1 MARQQSVYRRFYLHS
16 KTKVIMMTEEKY
28 NLVKMYERSF
38 KENWELP
45 AVTDYGTDVTL
56 TYGQLAINIEKLH
69 ILFKECGIKKN
80 DKIAV
85 MGRNNSNWVAVFLAT
100 ITYGAI
106 IVPILQDFRAN
117 DAIHIINH
125 SGSKLLFISDIN
137 WEGIDLDQIPNV
149 LAAVSLNDWH
159 PISLA
164 LDPKKINYDA
174 IAALYKKKHPEGYWA
189 DDVHFDERGNDQ
201 IGSINYTSGTTG
213 FSKGVITPLNA
224 LAGNVRY
231 GMEKGLTFKGA
242 RHVTFLPLAHAYGC
256 AFDFLCCL
264 AAGGHTYLVGRT
276 PSPKILLKA
285 FSEIKPTLILSVPLI
300 LEKIYKKMIV
310 PQIQK
315 APVSWVLKVPFLD
328 EVVCSKIRE
337 QLVQAFGGEFK
348 QMIIGGAPLNPE
360 VEAFLRRI
368 KFPMSVG
375 YGMTECAPLITFTPF
390 DEGAKLYSC
399 GKPLPGIMEVRI
411 DNPNEEGIGEV
422 VVHGENT
429 MLGYYKNP
437 QATKESF
444 TKDGWLRTGD
454 LGQLDED
461 GFLYIKGRCKTM
473 LLGPSG
479 QNIYPEEIEAK
490 INNMPYVLESLVLQQ
505 EDNRLV
511 ALVCPDYN
519 EVDASGMTP
528 EELNEQMEE
537 ARKQVNSELAAYEQV
552 AIVKLYPH
560 EFEKTPK
567 KSIKRFLYTNMV

>member
-1 MARQQSVYRRFYLHS
+1 
-16 KTKVIMMTEEKY
+16 
-28 NLVKMYERSF
+28 MYERSF
-38 KENWELP
+38 RNNWDEE

-69 ILFKECGIKKN
+69 ILFKECGIRKD
-80 DKIAV
+80 DKVAV
-85 MGRNNSNWVAVFLAT
+85 MGKNNSNWIAVYLAT
-100 ITYGAI
+100 VTYGAI

-125 SGSKLLFISDIN
+125 SGAKLLFISDIN

-164 LDPKKINYDA
+164 LDSQKINYEA
-174 IAALYKKKHPEGYWA
+174 IAFKFKQNHPNGYWA
-189 DDVHFDERGNDQ
+189 KDVHFDERPNSEVA
-201 IGSINYTSGTTG
+201 SINYTSGTTG

-231 GMEKGLTFKGA
+231 GMESGIAFKGS
-242 RHVTFLPLAHAYGC
+242 RFVTFLPLAHAYGC
-256 AFDFLCCL
+256 AFDFLSCL
-264 AAGGHTYLVGRT
+264 AAGGHTWMIGRT

-285 FSEIKPTLILSVPLI
+285 FAEIKPTVILSVPLI

-315 APVSWVLKVPFLD
+315 PPVSWVLKVPFLD

-337 QLVQAFGGEFK
+337 QLVQAFGGEFS

-360 VEAFLRRI
+360 VEAFLYRI
-368 KFPMSVG
+368 KFPVSVG
-375 YGMTECAPLITFTPF
+375 YGMTECAPLICYTPIN
-390 DEGAKLYSC
+390 EGPRMYSC
-399 GKPLPGIMEVRI
+399 GRPLAGLMEVKI
-411 DNPNEEGIGEV
+411 LDPNSEGIGEV
-422 VVHGENT
+422 VVRGENT

-437 QATKESF
+437 KATKESF

-454 LGQLDED
+454 LGLLDED
-461 GFLYIKGRCKTM
+461 GFLFIKGRCKTM

-490 INNMPYVLESLVLQQ
+490 INNMPYVLESLVLQH

-511 ALVCPDYN
+511 ALICPDYN
-519 EVDASGMTP
+519 EVDADGLTR
-528 EELNEQMEE
+528 EQLDVAMEE
-537 ARKQVNSELAAYEQV
+537 ARKQVNSELAAYEQI

-567 KSIKRFLYTNMV
+567 KSIKRFLYTVNG

>member
-1 MARQQSVYRRFYLHS
+1 
-16 KTKVIMMTEEKY
+16 MMTEEKY
-28 NLVKMYERSF
+28 NFVKYFERSF
-38 KENWELP
+38 REHWNLD
-45 AVTDYGTDVTL
+45 AVTDYDTQVTL
-56 TYGQLAINIEKLH
+56 TYGRLAINIAKLH
-69 ILFKECGIKKN
+69 ILFAECGIKKN

-85 MGRNNSNWVAVFLAT
+85 MGRNNSNWIAVYLAT
-100 ITYGAI
+100 VTYGAI
-106 IVPILQDFRAN
+106 IVPILQDFHAN

-125 SGSKLLFISDIN
+125 SESKLLFISNLN

-159 PISLA
+159 PFSLA
-164 LDPKKINYDA
+164 LDPKRINYDA
-174 IAALYKKKHPEGYWA
+174 IAELFKKKYPNGYHA
-189 DDVHFDERGNDQ
+189 EDVHYEERANSE

-213 FSKGVITPLNA
+213 FSKGVIMPLNG
-224 LAGNVRY
+224 LAGNIRY
-231 GMEKGLTFKGA
+231 GIESHLTFEGA

-256 AFDFLCCL
+256 AFDFLACL
-264 AAGGHTYLVGRT
+264 AAGGHTWLIGRT

-285 FSEIKPTLILSVPLI
+285 FDEIKPTLILSVPLI

-315 APVSWVLKVPFLD
+315 PPVSWVLKVPFLD
-328 EVVCSKIRE
+328 EVVCGKIRE
-337 QLVQAFGGEFK
+337 QLVQAFGGEFR

-360 VEAFLRRI
+360 VEAFLTRI

-375 YGMTECAPLITFTPF
+375 YGMTECAPLICFTPY
-390 DEGAKLYSC
+390 DEGSKVFSC
-399 GKPLPGIMEVRI
+399 GKPLAGIMEVKI
-411 DNPNEEGIGEV
+411 LDPNEEGIGEIV
-422 VVHGENT
+422 TRGENT
-429 MLGYYKNP
+429 MTGYFKNP
-437 QATKESF
+437 KATKESF

-454 LGQLDED
+454 LGMIDED

-490 INNMPYVLESLVLQQ
+490 INNMPFVLESLVLQQ

-519 EVDASGMTP
+519 EVDASGMKP
-528 EELNEQMEE
+528 EQFDEYMED
-537 ARKQVNSELAAYEQV
+537 ARKQVNSELAAYEQIAV
-552 AIVKLYPH
+552 VKLYPH

-567 KSIKRFLYTNMV
+567 KSIKRFLYTNMVK

>member
-1 MARQQSVYRRFYLHS
+1 
-16 KTKVIMMTEEKY
+16 MMTEEKY
-28 NLVKMYERSF
+28 NFVKYYERSF
-38 KENWELP
+38 KDHWDLP

-80 DKIAV
+80 DKIAL
-85 MGRNNSNWVAVFLAT
+85 MGKNNSNWVAVYLAT

-125 SGSKLLFISDIN
+125 SESKLLFISDIN
-137 WEGIDLDQIPNV
+137 WEGIELDQIPKIM
-149 LAAVSLNDWH
+149 AAVSLNDWH

-174 IAALYKKKHPEGYWA
+174 IAQKFKEKHPDGYWA
-189 DDVHFDERGNDQ
+189 KDVHFDERGNDQ

-213 FSKGVITPLNA
+213 FSKGVIMPLNG
-224 LAGNVRY
+224 LAGNVRFGLESGLAY
-231 GMEKGLTFKGA
+231 KGSRF
-242 RHVTFLPLAHAYGC
+242 VTFLPLAHAYGC
-256 AFDFLCCL
+256 AFDFLACL
-264 AAGGHTYLVGRT
+264 AAGGHTWLVGRT

-285 FSEIKPTLILSVPLI
+285 FSEVKPTLILSVPLI

-328 EVVCSKIRE
+328 EIVCSKIRE

-360 VEAFLRRI
+360 VEAFLHRI

-375 YGMTECAPLITFTPF
+375 YGMTECAPLICFTLYE
-390 DEGAKLYSC
+390 EGSKVYSC
-399 GKPLPGIMEVRI
+399 GRALPGIMEVKI
-411 DNPNEEGIGEV
+411 QDPNAEGIGEV
-422 VVHGENT
+422 VVRGENT
-429 MLGYYKNP
+429 MQGYYKNP
-437 QATKESF
+437 QATKDSF
-444 TKDGWLRTGD
+444 TEDGWLRTGD
-454 LGQLDED
+454 LGMIDAD

-490 INNMPYVLESLVLQQ
+490 LNNMPYVLESLVLQQ

-511 ALVCPDYN
+511 ALICPDYN
-519 EVDASGMTP
+519 EVDASGLTP
-528 EELNEQMEE
+528 EQLKEQMEE
-537 ARKQVNSELAAYEQV
+537 ARKQVNSELAAYEQI

>member
-1 MARQQSVYRRFYLHS
+1 
-16 KTKVIMMTEEKY
+16 MMTDEKY
-28 NLVKMYERSF
+28 NFVKIFERALRD
-38 KENWELP
+38 NWERP

-69 ILFKECGIKKN
+69 ILFKACGVKKN

-85 MGRNNSNWVAVFLAT
+85 MGRNNSNWVAVYLAT
-100 ITYGAI
+100 VTYGAI

-125 SGSKLLFISDIN
+125 SESKLLFISDIN
-137 WEGIDLDQIPNV
+137 WEGIDLDQIPKV

-164 LDPKKINYDA
+164 LDPKMINYEA
-174 IAALYKKKHPEGYWA
+174 IAQLFKAKHPEGYWA
-189 DDVHFDERGNDQ
+189 KDVQFDERGNDQ

-213 FSKGVITPLNA
+213 FSKGVVMPLNG
-224 LAGNVRY
+224 LAGNIRY
-231 GMEKGLTFKGA
+231 AMEHHLVSTES

-256 AFDFLCCL
+256 AFDFLACL
-264 AAGGHTYLVGRT
+264 SAGGHTYLVGRT

-285 FSEIKPTLILSVPLI
+285 FAEIKPTIILSVPLI

-315 APVSWVLKVPFLD
+315 PPVSWVLKVPFLD

-337 QLVQAFGGEFK
+337 QLMEAFGGEFK

-360 VEAFLRRI
+360 VEAFLYRI

-375 YGMTECAPLITFTPF
+375 FGMTECAPLITFTPY
-390 DEGAKLYSC
+390 DEGSKLGSC
-399 GKPLPGIMEVRI
+399 GKPLEGIMEVKI
-411 DNPNEEGIGEV
+411 LNPNEEGIGEV
-422 VVHGENT
+422 VVRGENT
-429 MLGYYKNP
+429 MQGYYKKP
-437 QATKESF
+437 DATKDAF
-444 TKDGWLRTGD
+444 TEDGWLRTGD
-454 LGQLDED
+454 LGCLDSD

-490 INNMPYVLESLVLQQ
+490 INNMPFVLESLVLQQ

-511 ALVCPDYN
+511 ALICPDYN
-519 EVDASGMTP
+519 EVDASGLTR
-528 EELNEQMEE
+528 EQLDELMEDS
-537 ARKQVNSELAAYEQV
+537 RKQVNSELAAYEQIS
-552 AIVKLYPH
+552 IVKLYPH

>member
-1 MARQQSVYRRFYLHS
+1 
-16 KTKVIMMTEEKY
+16 MMTEEKY
-28 NLVKMYERSF
+28 NLVKMFERSF
-38 KENWELP
+38 RDNWDQE
-45 AVTDYGTDVTL
+45 AVTDYGTNVTL

-69 ILFKECGIKKN
+69 ILFRECGIQKD

-85 MGRNNSNWVAVFLAT
+85 MGKNNSNWVAVYLAA

-106 IVPILQDFRAN
+106 IVPILQDFRPN

-125 SGSKLLFISDIN
+125 SESKLLFISDIN

-164 LDPKKINYDA
+164 LDPKKINFES
-174 IAALYKKKHPEGYWA
+174 IAQKFKEKHPEGYWA
-189 DDVHFDERGNDQ
+189 QDVHFDERSNEA

-213 FSKGVITPLNA
+213 FSKGVIMPLNG

-231 GMEKGLTFKGA
+231 GIESGLVYNGSRF
-242 RHVTFLPLAHAYGC
+242 VTFLPLAHAYGC
-256 AFDFLCCL
+256 AFDFLACI
-264 AAGGHTYLVGRT
+264 AAGGHTWLVGRT

-285 FSEIKPTLILSVPLI
+285 FSEIKPTIILSVPLI

-315 APVSWVLKVPFLD
+315 PPVSWVLKVPFLD
-328 EVVCSKIRE
+328 EVVCGKIRE
-337 QLVQAFGGEFK
+337 QLIQAFGGEFC

-360 VEAFLRRI
+360 VEAFLTRI
-368 KFPMSVG
+368 RFPMSVG
-375 YGMTECAPLITFTPF
+375 YGMTECAPLIAFTPYS
-390 DEGAKLYSC
+390 EGSRLYSC
-399 GKPLPGIMEVRI
+399 GKALKGIMEVKI
-411 DNPNEEGIGEV
+411 LSPNEEGIGEV
-422 VVHGENT
+422 VVRGENT
-429 MLGYYKNP
+429 MKGYFKNP
-437 QATKESF
+437 KATKESF

-454 LGQLDED
+454 LGMLDED

-511 ALVCPDYN
+511 ALICPDYN
-519 EVDASGMTP
+519 EVDASGLT
-528 EELNEQMEE
+528 NEQFEE
-537 ARKQVNSELAAYEQV
+537 IIEDSRKQVNSELAAYEQI
-552 AIVKLYPH
+552 ATVKIYPH

>member
-1 MARQQSVYRRFYLHS
+1 
-16 KTKVIMMTEEKY
+16 MMHEEQYNFVKY
-28 NLVKMYERSF
+28 FERSI
-38 KENWELP
+38 KENWDRP
-45 AVTDYGTDVTL
+45 AVTDYGTNVTL

-85 MGRNNSNWVAVFLAT
+85 MGKNNSNWIAVYLAT
-100 ITYGAI
+100 VTYGAV

-117 DAIHIINH
+117 DAIHIVNH

-137 WEGIDLDQIPNV
+137 WEGIDLDQIPKV

-164 LDPKKINYDA
+164 LDPTKINYES
-174 IAALYKKKHPEGYWA
+174 IAQRFKQKHPDGYWA
-189 DDVHFDERGNDQ
+189 KDVHFDERSNEEV
-201 IGSINYTSGTTG
+201 GSINYTSGTTG
-213 FSKGVITPLNA
+213 FSKGVIMPLNG

-231 GMEKGLTFKGA
+231 AIEHNLVNPQSRQVA
-242 RHVTFLPLAHAYGC
+242 FLPMAHAYGC
-256 AFDFLCCL
+256 AFDFLACL
-264 AAGGHTYLVGRT
+264 AAGGHTYLIGRT

-285 FSEIKPTLILSVPLI
+285 FAEIKPTVILSVPLI

-315 APVSWVLKVPFLD
+315 PPVSWVLKVPFLD
-328 EVVCSKIRE
+328 EVVCAKIRE
-337 QLVQAFGGEFK
+337 ELIQAFGGEFQ

-360 VEAFLRRI
+360 VEAFLYRI

-375 YGMTECAPLITFTPF
+375 YGMTECAPLITFTPYA
-390 DEGAKLYSC
+390 EGSKLYSC
-399 GKPLPGIMEVRI
+399 GRPLSGIMEVKVL
-411 DNPNEEGIGEV
+411 NPNEQGIGEV
-422 VVHGENT
+422 VVRGENT

-437 QATKESF
+437 QATKEAF
-444 TKDGWLRTGD
+444 TADGWLRTGD
-454 LGQLDED
+454 LGLVDAD
-461 GFLYIKGRCKTM
+461 GFLFIKGRCKTM

-511 ALVCPDYN
+511 ALICPDYN
-519 EVDASGMTP
+519 EVDADGLTP
-528 EELNEQMEE
+528 EQLVEQLEE
-537 ARKQVNSELAAYEQV
+537 TRKQVNSELAAYEQ
-552 AIVKLYPH
+552 ISLVKLYPH

-567 KSIKRFLYTNMV
+567 KSIKRFLYSNMV

>member
-1 MARQQSVYRRFYLHS
+1 
-16 KTKVIMMTEEKY
+16 MMNEEKY
-28 NLVKMYERSF
+28 NFVKFYERSF
-38 KENWELP
+38 RQNWDEP

-69 ILFKECGIKKN
+69 ILFEACGIKKN

-85 MGRNNSNWVAVFLAT
+85 MGKNNSNWVAVYLAT

-125 SGSKLLFISDIN
+125 SESKLVFISDIN
-137 WEGIDLDQIPNV
+137 WEGIDLDQIPKV
-149 LAAVSLNDWH
+149 KAAISLNDWH

-164 LDPKKINYDA
+164 LDPKKINYEA
-174 IAALYKKKHPEGYWA
+174 VAQKFKEKHPDGYRA
-189 DDVHFDERGNDQ
+189 EDVHYDERPNSEV
-201 IGSINYTSGTTG
+201 GSINYTSGTTG

-231 GMEKGLTFKGA
+231 GLESGLAFKGS
-242 RHVTFLPLAHAYGC
+242 RFVTFLPLAHAYGC
-256 AFDFLCCL
+256 AFDFLSCL
-264 AAGGHTYLVGRT
+264 AAGGHTWLVGRT

-285 FSEIKPTLILSVPLI
+285 FAEVKPTVILSVPLI

-315 APVSWVLKVPFLD
+315 PPVSWVLKVPFLD

-337 QLVQAFGGEFK
+337 QLVQAFGGEFS

-360 VEAFLRRI
+360 VEAFLYRI
-368 KFPMSVG
+368 KFPVSVG
-375 YGMTECAPLITFTPF
+375 YGMTECAPLICYTPIN
-390 DEGAKLYSC
+390 EGPRKFSC
-399 GKPLPGIMEVRI
+399 GRPLPGIMEI
-411 DNPNEEGIGEV
+411 KILDPNSEGIGEV
-422 VVHGENT
+422 VVRGENT
-429 MLGYYKNP
+429 MAGYYKNP
-437 QATKESF
+437 QVTKESF

-454 LGQLDED
+454 LGQLDKD

-519 EVDASGMTP
+519 EVDASGLTREQL
-528 EELNEQMEE
+528 EEAMED
-537 ARKQVNSELAAYEQV
+537 ARKQVNSELAAYEQ
-552 AIVKLYPH
+552 ISLVKLYPH

>member
-1 MARQQSVYRRFYLHS
+1 
-16 KTKVIMMTEEKY
+16 MMTDEKY
-28 NLVKMYERSF
+28 NFVKMFERSF
-38 KENWELP
+38 REHWDLE
-45 AVTDYGTDVTL
+45 AVTDYDTRVTL

-85 MGRNNSNWVAVFLAT
+85 MGRNNSNWVAVYLAT
-100 ITYGAI
+100 VTYGAI

-137 WEGIDLDQIPNV
+137 WEGIELDQIPNV
-149 LAAVSLNDWH
+149 LATVSLNDWH
-159 PISLA
+159 PITLA
-164 LDPKKINYDA
+164 LDPKKINYDS
-174 IAALYKKKHPEGYWA
+174 IAQKFKEKHPDGYWA
-189 DDVHFDERGNDQ
+189 KDVHFDERGNDQ

-213 FSKGVITPLNA
+213 FSKGVIMPLNG

-231 GMEKGLTFKGA
+231 GIEKGLTYVGA

-256 AFDFLCCL
+256 AFDFLACL
-264 AAGGHTYLVGRT
+264 AAGGHTWLVGRT
-276 PSPKILLKA
+276 PAPKILLKA
-285 FSEIKPTLILSVPLI
+285 FAEVKPTLILSVPLI

-315 APVSWVLKVPFLD
+315 PPVSWVLKVPFLD

-337 QLVQAFGGEFK
+337 QLVQAFGGEFR

-375 YGMTECAPLITFTPF
+375 YGMTECAPLITFTPY

-399 GKPLPGIMEVRI
+399 GKPLEGIMEVKI
-411 DNPNEEGIGEV
+411 LDPNEEGIGEV
-422 VVHGENT
+422 VTRGENT
-429 MLGYYKNP
+429 MTGYFKNP

-444 TKDGWLRTGD
+444 TADGWLRTGD
-454 LGQLDED
+454 LGMIDED

-490 INNMPYVLESLVLQQ
+490 INNMPFVLESLVLQQ

-511 ALVCPDYN
+511 ALICPDYN
-519 EVDASGMTP
+519 EVDASGMTAEQF
-528 EELNEQMEE
+528 EEVMEDS
-537 ARKQVNSELAAYEQV
+537 RKQVNSELAAYEQI

>member
-1 MARQQSVYRRFYLHS
+1 
-16 KTKVIMMTEEKY
+16 MMNEEKY
-28 NLVKMYERSF
+28 NFVKMFERTF
-38 KENWELP
+38 RENWDLP
-45 AVTDYGTDVTL
+45 AVSDYGTDVTL

-85 MGRNNSNWVAVFLAT
+85 MGRNNSNWVAVYLAT
-100 ITYGAI
+100 VTYGAI

-117 DAIHIINH
+117 DAIHIVNH

-137 WEGIDLDQIPNV
+137 WEGMYLDQIPKV

-164 LDPKKINYDA
+164 LDPKKINYEA
-174 IAALYKKKHPEGYWA
+174 IVEQFKKKHPEGYWA
-189 DDVHFDERGNDQ
+189 KDVHFDERPNSEV
-201 IGSINYTSGTTG
+201 GSINYTSGTTG
-213 FSKGVITPLNA
+213 FSKGVIMPLNG
-224 LAGNVRY
+224 LAGNIRY
-231 GMEKGLTFKGA
+231 GFEANLVSRES
-242 RHVTFLPLAHAYGC
+242 RHVAFLPLAHAYGC
-256 AFDFLCCL
+256 AFDFLACL
-264 AAGGHTYLVGRT
+264 AAGGHTWFIGRT

-285 FSEIKPTLILSVPLI
+285 FEEVKPTIILSVPLI

-328 EVVCSKIRE
+328 EIVCSKIRE
-337 QLVQAFGGEFK
+337 QLMQAFGGEFK
-348 QMIIGGAPLNPE
+348 QIIIGGAPLNPE
-360 VEAFLRRI
+360 VESFLRRI

-375 YGMTECAPLITFTPF
+375 YGMTECAPLICFTPY

-399 GKPLPGIMEVRI
+399 GKPLAGIMEVKLL
-411 DNPNEEGIGEV
+411 NPNEEGIGEV
-422 VVHGENT
+422 VVRGENT
-429 MLGYYKNP
+429 MTGYYKNT

-444 TKDGWLRTGD
+444 TEDGWLRTGD
-454 LGQLDED
+454 LGQIDED

-505 EDNRLV
+505 EDTRLV
-511 ALVCPDYN
+511 ALVCPDFN
-519 EVDASGMTP
+519 EVDKDGLTS
-528 EELNEQMEE
+528 EQLEEQMED
-537 ARKQVNSELAAYEQV
+537 ARKQVNSELAAYEQ
-552 AIVKLYPH
+552 ISQFRLYSQ

-567 KSIKRFLYTNMV
+567 KSIKRFLYTSMVK

>member
-1 MARQQSVYRRFYLHS
+1 
-16 KTKVIMMTEEKY
+16 MMTEEKY
-28 NLVKMYERSF
+28 NLIKMYERSL
-38 KENWELP
+38 KENWDDP

-56 TYGQLAINIEKLH
+56 TYGQIAINIEKLH

-85 MGRNNSNWVAVFLAT
+85 MGRNNSNWVTVFLAT

-137 WEGIDLDQIPNV
+137 WEGIDLDQIPHV
-149 LAAVSLNDWH
+149 LASVSLNDWH

-174 IAALYKKKHPEGYWA
+174 IQAKFKAKHPDGYWA
-189 DDVHFDERGNDQ
+189 KDVHFDDRPNSE

-213 FSKGVITPLNA
+213 FSKGVIMPLNG
-224 LAGNVRY
+224 LAGNVRF
-231 GMEKGLTFKGA
+231 GIESGLAFKGA
-242 RHVTFLPLAHAYGC
+242 RFVTFLPLAHAYGC
-256 AFDFLCCL
+256 AFDFLSCL
-264 AAGGHTYLVGRT
+264 AAGGHTWLVGRT

-285 FSEIKPTLILSVPLI
+285 FSEVKPTLILSVPLI

-315 APVSWVLKVPFLD
+315 PPVSWVLKVPFLD
-328 EVVCSKIRE
+328 SVVCSKIRE
-337 QLVQAFGGEFK
+337 QLVQAFGGEFR
-348 QMIIGGAPLNPE
+348 QIIIGGAPLNPE
-360 VEAFLRRI
+360 VEAFLYRI
-368 KFPMSVG
+368 KFPVSVG
-375 YGMTECAPLITFTPF
+375 YGMTECAPLIAFTPY
-390 DEGAKLYSC
+390 DCGSKPYSC
-399 GKPLPGIMEVRI
+399 GKPLEGIMEVKI
-411 DNPNEEGIGEV
+411 VSPNAEGVGEV
-422 VVHGENT
+422 VVRGENT
-429 MLGYYKNP
+429 MTGYYKNP
-437 QATKESF
+437 QATKDSF
-444 TKDGWLRTGD
+444 TSDGWLRTGD
-454 LGQLDED
+454 LGMLDED

-490 INNMPYVLESLVLQQ
+490 LNNMPYVLESLVLQH

-511 ALVCPDYN
+511 ALICPDYN
-519 EVDASGMTP
+519 EVDASGMSR
-528 EELNEQMEE
+528 EELDAQMEE
-537 ARKQVNSELAAYEQV
+537 ARKQVNSELAAYEQI

-567 KSIKRFLYTNMV
+567 KSIKRFLYTTAGI

>member
-1 MARQQSVYRRFYLHS
+1 
-16 KTKVIMMTEEKY
+16 MMTDEQHNFVKY
-28 NLVKMYERSF
+28 FERSF
-38 KENWELP
+38 REHWDLE
-45 AVTDYGTDVTL
+45 AVTDYGTNVTL

-85 MGRNNSNWVAVFLAT
+85 MGKNNSNWVAVYLAT

-125 SGSKLLFISDIN
+125 SESKLLFISDIN
-137 WEGIDLDQIPNV
+137 WEGIDLDQIPKIK
-149 LAAVSLNDWH
+149 ATVSLNDWH

-164 LDPKKINYDA
+164 LDSKKINYDA
-174 IAALYKKKHPEGYWA
+174 IAQKFKEKHPEGYWA
-189 DDVHFDERGNDQ
+189 KDVHFDDRPNSE

-231 GMEKGLTFKGA
+231 GLESGIAFKGS
-242 RHVTFLPLAHAYGC
+242 RFVTFLPLAHAYGC
-256 AFDFLCCL
+256 AFDFLACL
-264 AAGGHTYLVGRT
+264 AAGGHTWLVGRT
-276 PSPKILLKA
+276 PAPKILLKA
-285 FSEIKPTLILSVPLI
+285 FSEVKPTVILSVPLI

-315 APVSWVLKVPFLD
+315 PPVSWVLKVPLLD
-328 EVVCSKIRE
+328 EVVLAKIRE
-337 QLVQAFGGEFK
+337 QLVQAFGGEFS

-360 VEAFLRRI
+360 VEAFLYRI
-368 KFPMSVG
+368 KFPVSVG
-375 YGMTECAPLITFTPF
+375 YGMTECAPLICYTPIN
-390 DEGAKLYSC
+390 EGPRKFSC
-399 GKPLPGIMEVRI
+399 GRPLPGLMEVKI
-411 DNPNEEGIGEV
+411 LDPNSEGIGEV
-422 VVHGENT
+422 VVRGENT
-429 MLGYYKNP
+429 MTGYYKNP
-437 QATKESF
+437 QVTKESF

-454 LGQLDED
+454 LGTIDED

-505 EDNRLV
+505 EDTRLV

-519 EVDASGMTP
+519 EVDAGGLTR
-528 EELNEQMEE
+528 EQLEEQMEE
-537 ARKQVNSELAAYEQV
+537 ARKQVNAELAAYEQI

>member
-1 MARQQSVYRRFYLHS
+1 
-16 KTKVIMMTEEKY
+16 MTEEKY
-28 NLVKMYERSF
+28 NFVKMYERSL
-38 KENWELP
+38 KEHWELP

-85 MGRNNSNWVAVFLAT
+85 MGRNNSNWVTVYLAT

-125 SGSKLLFISDIN
+125 SGAKLLFISDIN
-137 WEGIDLDQIPNV
+137 WEGIELDQIPHV
-149 LAAVSLNDWH
+149 LASISLNDWH
-159 PISLA
+159 PITLS

-174 IAALYKKKHPEGYWA
+174 IAALFKKKHPDGYWA
-189 DDVHFDERGNDQ
+189 KDVHYDERPNSE

-213 FSKGVITPLNA
+213 FSKGVIMPLNG
-224 LAGNVRY
+224 LAGNIRY
-231 GMEKGLTFKGA
+231 AFEIGMVYQGC

-256 AFDFLCCL
+256 AFDFLGCL
-264 AAGGHTYLVGRT
+264 AAGGHTWLVGRT

-285 FSEIKPTLILSVPLI
+285 FSEVKPTTILSVPLI

-315 APVSWVLKVPFLD
+315 PPVSWVLKVPFLD

-337 QLVQAFGGEFK
+337 QLVQAFGGEFR

-360 VEAFLRRI
+360 VEAFLYRI

-375 YGMTECAPLITFTPF
+375 YGMTECAPLISFTPY
-390 DEGAKLYSC
+390 DAGSKPLSC
-399 GKPLPGIMEVRI
+399 GKPLPGIMEVKI
-411 DNPNEEGIGEV
+411 LDPNEEGVGELV
-422 VVHGENT
+422 VRGENT
-429 MLGYYKNP
+429 MTGYYKNA
-437 QATKESF
+437 QATKDSF

-454 LGQLDED
+454 LGMLDED

-490 INNMPYVLESLVLQQ
+490 INNMPYVLESLVLQH

-511 ALVCPDYN
+511 ALICPDYN
-519 EVDASGMTP
+519 EVDADGLTP
-528 EELNEQMEE
+528 EQLDEQMEE
-537 ARKQVNSELAAYEQV
+537 ARKQVNSELAAYEQI

-567 KSIKRFLYTNMV
+567 KSIKRFLYTTAGV

>member
-1 MARQQSVYRRFYLHS
+1 
-16 KTKVIMMTEEKY
+16 MMNEEKY
-28 NLVKMYERSF
+28 NFVKLFERSF
-38 KENWELP
+38 RENWELP

-85 MGRNNSNWVAVFLAT
+85 MGRNNSNWVAVYLAT

-125 SGSKLLFISDIN
+125 SGAKLLFISDIN
-137 WEGIDLDQIPNV
+137 WEGIDLDQIPKV
-149 LAAVSLNDWH
+149 LATVSLNDWH
-159 PISLA
+159 PITLA
-164 LDPKKINYDA
+164 LDPKKINYEA
-174 IAALYKKKHPEGYWA
+174 IAQKYKKKHPEGYWA
-189 DDVHFDERGNDQ
+189 KDVHFDERSNAE

-213 FSKGVITPLNA
+213 FSKGVIMPLNG
-224 LAGNVRY
+224 LAGNIRY
-231 GMEKGLTFKGA
+231 ALDHQLVSRES
-242 RHVTFLPLAHAYGC
+242 RHVAFLPLAHAYGC
-256 AFDFLCCL
+256 AFDFLACL

-285 FSEIKPTLILSVPLI
+285 FAEIKPTIILSVPLI

-315 APVSWVLKVPFLD
+315 PPVSWVLKVPFLD
-328 EVVCSKIRE
+328 EIVCTKIRE
-337 QLVQAFGGEFK
+337 QLIEAFGGEFK

-360 VEAFLRRI
+360 VEAFLYRI

-375 YGMTECAPLITFTPF
+375 YGMTECAPLITFTPY
-390 DEGAKLYSC
+390 DEGSKLYSC
-399 GKPLPGIMEVRI
+399 GRPLDGIMEVKI
-411 DNPNEEGIGEV
+411 INPNEEGIGEV
-422 VVHGENT
+422 VVRGENT
-429 MLGYYKNP
+429 MTGYYKNNE
-437 QATKESF
+437 ATKDSF

-454 LGQLDED
+454 LGILDED

-511 ALVCPDYN
+511 ALICPDYN
-519 EVDASGMTP
+519 EVDASGLTR
-528 EELNEQMEE
+528 EQFDEVMEDS
-537 ARKQVNSELAAYEQV
+537 RKQVNSELASYEQI

-567 KSIKRFLYTNMV
+567 KSIKRFLYTSMV